1 MLLIA
6 YMQKMDTVVSNEG
19 HVPLLQDSDD
29 DDDIDETLKVHHK
42 TTSASAL

>member
-29 DDDIDETLKVHHK
+29 EDEDETLKVHHK
-42 TTSASAL
+42 TTSASSI